1 MVDSHPDYVCV
12 FVTNSK
18 DVLSEIRRKGYP
30 CVINDSLKGVLAISK
45 ADAVFSSQNPND
57 IKYAFK
63 KKGRTYYYL
72 THGQPYKKCRQM
84 LPKNLIQE
92 EWTMFSRLRRCFSR
106 MFCVD
111 YGMKDVSF
119 VPAAS
124 EFLKPYVAMT
134 IGCGVPVKIL
144 GMPKNDWVSN
154 ASKMQQERWLN
165 GVDGKFVITYMPTH
179 RQYGRG
185 AVTPTPFEHNM
196 KVQEWMREN
205 NVVFLMKQHPNMI
218 PKLVNVLD
226 SDVIKDIT
234 KQKLDPAVVMFH
246 TDILITDYSSAFL
259 EFLWFKRP
267 LIFYIYDNYADV
279 EGALYDIT
287 GDFPNSFCYNE
298 EQLYEHIKSCF
309 YYFEQSKPSDE
320 VVSKYYQSTSQDAC
334 EKYYL
339 AVKEDKCII

>member
-1 MVDSHPDYVCV
+1 MRYDKETIVSKAARYLVELFYGLVARIVDFFVPVKEKHWIFGADYGYSYRENSKYLFEYMVNCHPDYVCV
-12 FVTNSK
+12 FVTNST

-45 ADAVFSSQNPND
+45 ADAVFTSQNPND

-92 EWTMFSRLRRCFSR
+92 EGTMFSRLRRCFSR

-144 GMPKNDWVSN
+144 GMPKNDWMSN

-205 NVVFLMKQHPNMI
+205 NVVFLMNIACGFI
-218 PKLVNVLD
+218 PL
-226 SDVIKDIT
+226 
-234 KQKLDPAVVMFH
+234 
-246 TDILITDYSSAFL
+246 
-259 EFLWFKRP
+259 
-267 LIFYIYDNYADV
+267 
-279 EGALYDIT
+279 
-287 GDFPNSFCYNE
+287 
-298 EQLYEHIKSCF
+298 
-309 YYFEQSKPSDE
+309 
-320 VVSKYYQSTSQDAC
+320 SQ
-334 EKYYL
+334 
-339 AVKEDKCII
+339 V